1 MTFKQ
6 KASVLPM
13 VATLFLLL
21 ILAIVAVVGR
31 NVYRLNAR
39 IIQGYSPAIASMRQF
54 DSLASLLR
62 WHLRDQSP
70 EGDAARRTAML
81 QLAGEFQRELARVQ
95 DNPVMEP
102 GRLRMM
108 REAFDAFWEVSQ
120 RAGPG
125 DMELVMERHAALVQV
140 LRGAGDWAQAGLE
153 RSLEEVSLLHRW
165 RQGWVLSLGLLC
177 VLVLGGLS
185 VWLARGVVE
194 PLTRLT
200 AVTTRIATEGD
211 LSQRIDVNSRD
222 ELGELARGIEALVTR
237 LRTVP
242 VTLRSTVDELTWA
255 AGRLTE
261 ASQRQVTFLGHLSN
275 SLAEVEEM
283 TRQIAQT
290 ASQAAGRAEVVLK
303 VAGQADQFSALG
315 RGSIETSAR
324 GLQQLSTRVEEMMR
338 SVANLS
344 EQAARAGEI
353 IGSVR
358 DLADQSNVLAL
369 NASIEAARAGEEGR
383 GFAVV
388 AREMRALSGQSLQ
401 STQRIGKILLEI
413 NQAIR
418 NAVSIAEQDSQQV
431 DAGISQVMT
440 SAERLKEITTVVNE
454 SGKAARQI
462 VASVKQQNVGLEQL
476 HQVIATLTDRMS
488 AVSES
493 TRDAKEAVGQV
504 NQSLDKLK
512 QVAARFHD

>member
-6 KASVLPM
+6 KASLLPM

-21 ILAIVAVVGR
+21 ILVLVVVVGR
-31 NVYRLNAR
+31 DISRLNER
-39 IIQGYSPAIASMRQF
+39 ITRGYSPALASVRQL
-54 DSLASLLR
+54 DSLASLWR
-62 WHLRDQSP
+62 WNLRDGSP
-70 EGDAARRTAML
+70 EGDAARRTATL
-81 QLAGEFQRELARVQ
+81 QLAGEFQKELARLQ
-95 DNPVMEP
+95 GNPVMEP
-102 GRLRMM
+102 VRLRMV
-108 REAFDAFWEVSQ
+108 RESFESFWAAAQSSGLEAMA
-120 RAGPG
+120 RTL
-125 DMELVMERHAALVQV
+125 DRHAVLLQV
-140 LRGAGDWAQAGLE
+140 LRGSGDWAQAGLE
-153 RSLEEVSLLHRW
+153 RSLEEMSLLHRW
-165 RQGWVLSLGLLC
+165 RQRWVLSLGLLC
-177 VLVLGGLS
+177 VFVLGGLS
-185 VWLARGVVE
+185 LWLARSVVG
-194 PLTRLT
+194 PLARLT
-200 AVTTRIATEGD
+200 EVTTRIANEGD
-211 LSQRIDVNSRD
+211 LTQRIDVDSRD
-222 ELGELARGIEALVTR
+222 ELGGLARGIEALVAR

-242 VTLRSTVDELTWA
+242 VALRGTVEELTWA
-255 AGRLTE
+255 AGRLNE
-261 ASQRQVTFLGHLSN
+261 ASQRQASFLGQLSD
-275 SLAEVEEM
+275 SLSEVEAM
-283 TRQIAQT
+283 TQQIAQMT
-290 ASQAAGRAEVVLK
+290 SQTAGRAEVVLK

-431 DAGISQVMT
+431 DEGIAQVLT
-440 SAERLKEITTVVNE
+440 SAERLKEITSVVNE

-462 VASVKQQNVGLEQL
+462 VASVKQQNSGLEQL
-476 HQVIATLTDRMS
+476 HQVIATLAGRME

-493 TRDAKEAVGQV
+493 TKDAEAAVGQV
-504 NQSLDKLK
+504 NLSLDRLR
-512 QVAARFHD
+512 QVAASFRV